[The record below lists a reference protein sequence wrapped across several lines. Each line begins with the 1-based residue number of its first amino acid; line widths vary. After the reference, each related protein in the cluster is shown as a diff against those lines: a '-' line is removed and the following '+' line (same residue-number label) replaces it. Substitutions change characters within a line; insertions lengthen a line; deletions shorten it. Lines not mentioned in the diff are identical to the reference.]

1 MNNAGESGDP
11 QKQRRSEMGEPCCA
25 DPVHDLSADTLSADV
40 ERLAAA
46 GNDTRYEALRYVA
59 AAEDGL
65 CVCDLEAALGVSQ
78 GAVSQSLSRLYTA
91 GLVTRRK
98 EGKWRYYEATP
109 AARRLLDTM
118 DDIREVDDD

>member
-1 MNNAGESGDP
+1 MNDSANSRGDP
-11 QKQRRSEMGEPCCA
+11 ARPASEPVEPCCA
-25 DPVHDLSADTLSADV
+25 DPIHDLSEDELSTDV

-46 GNDTRYEALRYVA
+46 GNETRYGALRYLA

-65 CVCDLEAALGVSQ
+65 CVCDLEPALGVSQ
-78 GAVSQSLSRLYTA
+78 GAVSQALSRLFTA

-109 AARRLLDTM
+109 AAHRLLETM
-118 DDIREVDDD
+118 DAIREGSND